1 MIVFLLTSILF
12 LILLVVGLLV
22 YLLYAVRELIDT
34 QDVIFDAA
42 VNAEEMYNEIQTNQE
57 AILNAHFRQNWVQT
71 KNIFTFFGL
80 SVVIIQKNSFIFEP
94 SLTG

>member
-34 QDVIFDAA
+34 QEVIFDAA

-71 KNIFTFFGL
+71 KNIFIFFGL
-80 SVVIIQKNSFIFEP
+80 SVVIIQNNCFIFEP

>member
-34 QDVIFDAA
+34 QEVIFDAA

-57 AILNAHFRQNWVQT
+57 AIMNAHFRQN
-71 KNIFTFFGL
+71 
-80 SVVIIQKNSFIFEP
+80 
-94 SLTG
+94 

>member
-1 MIVFLLTSILF
+1 MTTFLLTSILF

-22 YLLYAVRELIDT
+22 YLLYAVRAMMDT

-57 AILNAHFRQNWVQT
+57 AIMNAHFRQN
-71 KNIFTFFGL
+71 
-80 SVVIIQKNSFIFEP
+80 
-94 SLTG
+94 

>member
-22 YLLYAVRELIDT
+22 YLVYAVRELIDT

-57 AILNAHFRQNWVQT
+57 AILNAHFRQN
-71 KNIFTFFGL
+71 
-80 SVVIIQKNSFIFEP
+80 
-94 SLTG
+94 

>member
-1 MIVFLLTSILF
+1 MTTFLLTSILF

-57 AILNAHFRQNWVQT
+57 AILNAHFRQN
-71 KNIFTFFGL
+71 
-80 SVVIIQKNSFIFEP
+80 
-94 SLTG
+94 

>member
-22 YLLYAVRELIDT
+22 YLLYAVRAIIDT

-57 AILNAHFRQNWVQT
+57 AILNAHFRQN
-71 KNIFTFFGL
+71 
-80 SVVIIQKNSFIFEP
+80 
-94 SLTG
+94 

>member
-1 MIVFLLTSILF
+1 MTTFLLTSILF
-12 LILLVVGLLV
+12 LILLLVGLLV

-57 AILNAHFRQNWVQT
+57 AILNAHFRQN
-71 KNIFTFFGL
+71 
-80 SVVIIQKNSFIFEP
+80 
-94 SLTG
+94 

>member
-1 MIVFLLTSILF
+1 MTTFLLTSILF

-22 YLLYAVRELIDT
+22 YLLYAVRAIIET

-57 AILNAHFRQNWVQT
+57 AIMNAHFRQN
-71 KNIFTFFGL
+71 
-80 SVVIIQKNSFIFEP
+80 
-94 SLTG
+94 

>member
-12 LILLVVGLLV
+12 LVLLVVGLLV
-22 YLLYAVRELIDT
+22 YLLYAVRALIDT

-57 AILNAHFRQNWVQT
+57 AILNAHFKQN
-71 KNIFTFFGL
+71 
-80 SVVIIQKNSFIFEP
+80 
-94 SLTG
+94 

>member
-12 LILLVVGLLV
+12 FILLVVGLLV

-34 QDVIFDAA
+34 QEVIFDAA

-57 AILNAHFRQNWVQT
+57 AILNAHFRQN
-71 KNIFTFFGL
+71 
-80 SVVIIQKNSFIFEP
+80 
-94 SLTG
+94 

>member
-1 MIVFLLTSILF
+1 MTTFLLTSILF

-34 QDVIFDAA
+34 QEEIFDAA

-57 AILNAHFRQNWVQT
+57 AIMNAHFRQN
-71 KNIFTFFGL
+71 
-80 SVVIIQKNSFIFEP
+80 
-94 SLTG
+94 